1 MKKFLVLVCI
11 LTASLLCTACINNL
25 AIQELNQMGK
35 NYLDKGDYNNAIAR
49 FQSSVDLDENVF
61 ESRYNL
67 GVAYIKKEDYKNA
80 IEQLKHSIEINPN
93 SPDAYYSLAVALE
106 AYGLQFEENLL
117 DEENKKEYTEDEIKE
132 LLENVKEAVKMYEKY
147 IELAPDAKDTE
158 TVKLHIEELNKRFS
172 YEFDEGKTIFTR
184 QAIFKFF
191 TTIAV
196 KWAILSEIRKGMA
209 VVDGDFLQIRPQ
221 ALEEGC
227 RVANAIIRERDD
239 HLKVLTK
246 QEKCFRAIKKSIRES
261 MRNFFYHRDLQRRFS
276 SYSPAC
282 LSAVITRL
290 IEDNRT
296 HFIIRG
302 HFL

>member
-158 TVKLHIEELNKRFS
+158 TVKLHMEELNKTI
-172 YEFDEGKTIFTR
+172 EENQNGK
-184 QAIFKFF
+184 
-191 TTIAV
+191 
-196 KWAILSEIRKGMA
+196 E
-209 VVDGDFLQIRPQ
+209 
-221 ALEEGC
+221 
-227 RVANAIIRERDD
+227 
-239 HLKVLTK
+239 
-246 QEKCFRAIKKSIRES
+246 
-261 MRNFFYHRDLQRRFS
+261 
-276 SYSPAC
+276 
-282 LSAVITRL
+282 
-290 IEDNRT
+290 
-296 HFIIRG
+296 
-302 HFL
+302 